1 LATAGVVGVDRVPPQ
16 SLEAEQSTLG
26 SMLLDK
32 EAIATAAEILVAEDF
47 YRDAH
52 RIIFDALISLFNKG
66 EPADLITVTEALRQR
81 NALEDVG
88 GASYIS
94 TLANTVPTSAN
105 CEYYARIVK
114 NKSTMRA
121 LVAAGSQIA
130 SIGYDQTSD
139 VGESLDKA
147 EQLIFRISQRG
158 ETGTVSD
165 MKTVLMSTFDRIE
178 RLYTT
183 KGAITG
189 LSTGFAEVDN
199 MLSGLQP
206 SELIVIAGRPSMGKT
221 AFALNIA
228 EHVGATEGKPVLIFS
243 LEMSREQLA
252 QRMLCS
258 QATVDGQRLRRGNL
272 LEADWERLSHAIGR
286 LSEAPIFIDDSP
298 SATALDIRTRARR
311 LKAEQGLSLIIIDY
325 LQLVQGHARSE
336 NRNQEIA
343 EITRSL
349 KTLARE
355 LQVPV
360 VSLAQLSRAVEATA
374 DKRPLLSHLRESG
387 EIEQSAD
394 VVAFIYREDYYK
406 PDTERRNIA
415 EIIIAKQ
422 RNGPTGTI
430 ELAWQREY
438 TRFRNLERFAQGE
451 SA

>member
-1 LATAGVVGVDRVPPQ
+1 MATAGVVGVDRVPPQ

>member
-1 LATAGVVGVDRVPPQ
+1 MATAGVVGVDRVPPQ

-183 KGAITG
+183 TGALTG

>member
-1 LATAGVVGVDRVPPQ
+1 MATAGVVGVDRVPPQ

-52 RIIFDALISLFNKG
+52 RTIFDALISLFNKG

-81 NALEDVG
+81 NALDAVG

-105 CEYYARIVK
+105 CEYYAKIVK
-114 NKSTMRA
+114 NRSIMRA
-121 LVAAGSQIA
+121 LVTAGSQIA
-130 SIGYDQTSD
+130 SIGYDQTAD
-139 VGESLDKA
+139 VPESLDKA
-147 EQLIFRISQRG
+147 EQLIFRISQSG

-189 LSTGFAEVDN
+189 LSTGFAELDN
-199 MLSGLQP
+199 ILSGLQP
-206 SELIVIAGRPSMGKT
+206 SELVVIAGRPSMGKT
-221 AFALNIA
+221 ALALNIA
-228 EHVGATEGKPVLIFS
+228 EHVGANEGKPVLIFS

-272 LEADWERLSHAIGR
+272 SEGDWQRLSHAIGR

-311 LKAEQGLSLIIIDY
+311 LKAEHGLSLIIIDY
-325 LQLVQGHARSE
+325 LQLVQGHGRVE

-355 LQVPV
+355 LEVPV
-360 VSLAQLSRAVEATA
+360 ISLAQLSRAVEATA

-430 ELAWQREY
+430 ELMWQREY